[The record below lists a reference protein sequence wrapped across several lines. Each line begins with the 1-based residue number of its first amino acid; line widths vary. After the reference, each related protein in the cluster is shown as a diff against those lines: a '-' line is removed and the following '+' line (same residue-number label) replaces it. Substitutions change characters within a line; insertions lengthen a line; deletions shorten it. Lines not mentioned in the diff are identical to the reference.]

1 MCALKDDETT
11 ITTPAS
17 ASLLGAFWV
26 SVRRFPRLW
35 IGLCCLWAWPWL
47 FAHDL
52 VFYPAISQVTS
63 IVWWGW
69 VATFLLL
76 GILLIAFALRLRSTE
91 GSWGSKPVVFA
102 ASCSM
107 ALSTVLFMGV
117 ANHVGIEGPLAGL
130 WWLLLLLWPL
140 TAAFGQAMLFTG
152 WGRILGSIGARNA
165 VFQGIAATV
174 VGAVAT
180 WVMSFLPQP
189 VIEVILVALPLAS
202 GFLLCKTR
210 SPLGIDGADGGGY
223 RKPPAVPWKLFG
235 TTLVMGS
242 AFGML
247 QSLALVG
254 FFDGE
259 AWSAVGVPS
268 FLTAAVLLFASAL
281 RFRMD
286 FNRMIYKIGFFAM
299 ALGFLLVFLGSSE
312 NLLGYAVLC
321 TGYRYCDLLLWGLCA
336 YLINR
341 RGYNSPWVIG
351 MCMGPLLLGRFCG
364 FSVVTLLSLAQPA
377 QGFLSEAV
385 VMMAFV
391 LLAAALFA
399 ESHNNLVEAWGIERF
414 GGEDEDSRIL
424 ELASV
429 VVSEEYGLSP
439 RESEILGYLG
449 QGLTRKEV
457 SAKLVLSE
465 ETVKTHMQHIYE
477 KCGVHSRRDLLML
490 IEREASRLK
499 AGNADDAPD
508 EVV

>member
-1 MCALKDDETT
+1 MCALEDETT
-11 ITTPAS
+11 ISTPAS
-17 ASLLGAFWV
+17 ASLLSAFWK
-26 SVRRFPRLW
+26 SVRQFPQLW
-35 IGLCCLWAWPWL
+35 VGLCCLWAWPWL

-52 VFYPAISQVTS
+52 VFYPAVSQVTS
-63 IVWWGW
+63 LVWWGW
-69 VATFLLL
+69 VATFFLL
-76 GILLIAFALRLRSTE
+76 GILLIAGAFRFRSSEALRGGKAAIL
-91 GSWGSKPVVFA
+91 V
-102 ASCSM
+102 ASCLM
-107 ALSTVLFMGV
+107 ALSTVLFAGV
-117 ANHVGIEGPLAGL
+117 ANYVGIDGPLAGL
-130 WWLLLLLWPL
+130 WWLLLILWPL
-140 TAAFGQAMLFTG
+140 TAAIGQAVLFTG
-152 WGRILGSIGARNA
+152 WGRVLGGIGTRNA
-165 VFQGIAATV
+165 LFQGIAATV

-180 WVMSFLPQP
+180 WLLSFLPQLA
-189 VIEVILVALPLAS
+189 IEVLLVALPLAS

-210 SPLGIDGADGGGY
+210 AQLGIGEQGGAGE
-223 RKPPAVPWKLFG
+223 RRPPAVPWKLFG
-235 TTLVMGS
+235 TAFVMGS

-268 FLTAAVLLFASAL
+268 FLIAAVLLFASAL

-312 NLLGYAVLC
+312 NLLGYGVLC

-341 RGYNSPWVIG
+341 RGYGSPWVIG
-351 MCMGPLLLGRFCG
+351 LCMGPLLLGRFCG

-377 QGFLSEAV
+377 QEFLSEAV
-385 VMMAFV
+385 VVMVFV
-391 LLAAALFA
+391 LLAVALFA
-399 ESHNNLVEAWGIERF
+399 ESHNNLAEAWGIERF

-424 ELASV
+424 ELASAA
-429 VVSEEYGLSP
+429 VSEEYGLSP
-439 RESEILGYLG
+439 REREILGYLS
-449 QGLTRKEV
+449 QGLTRKDV

-490 IEREASRLK
+490 IERESSRLK
-499 AGNADDAPD
+499 AGDADDAPD
-508 EVV
+508 GIS